1 MKKLFALLGLVCVL
15 LLPRL
20 VLAEDA
26 ASAPGI
32 AAPAA
37 VVSAAAAPRLGS
49 GATAWMMTS
58 TALVLLMTIPGLA
71 LFYGG
76 MVRKKNVLGTL
87 MQSFAITAMITVLW
101 MVAGYSIAFDTTGME
116 KGVINVHSFFG
127 GLSKAFLYGM
137 GKDSLTGSI
146 PESVFMTFQMTFAII
161 TPALITGAFADR
173 MKFSA
178 MMAFTAL
185 WSLLIYAPIAHMV
198 WSGDGGFMWDMGVL
212 DFAGGTVVHINAGVA
227 GLVAALVLGPRL
239 GYGREPMAPHN
250 PTLTVIGAAMLWVG
264 WFGFNAGS
272 AAAADGRAW
281 MAMAVTQIATGA
293 AALGWMFA
301 EWIGKG
307 KPSVLGIASGAVA
320 GLVAITPASGFVG
333 PTGGL
338 VIGLVAGVVCFWSAT
353 SLKRMLKYDDSLD
366 AFGVHGIGGIVG
378 ALLTGIFA
386 VESIGGTQG
395 SLLQFMIQLKGTAIT
410 IVYTAIGTYLILKA
424 LDWAMGLRVTEEQE
438 REGLDIPAWRTDRV
452 GRSNQRQDALPDT
465 FSQGVLP
472 CRCCGWHVRIAIP
485 YQWAGTAG
493 GGLAAGA
500 TGTGSTMFGSR
511 SSGKPSGLGGCL
523 IAGSAWLVA
532 SSGFSFTGACG
543 AAGAGAGTGAAGVA
557 GAGFSGITYR

>member
-1 MKKLFALLGLVCVL
+1 MKKLFVLLGLLFAL
-15 LLPRL
+15 LVPNL
-20 VLAEDA
+20 VFADEA
-26 ASAPGI
+26 VTAPGAATPAAVTSASAPTVG
-32 AAPAA
+32 APG
-37 VVSAAAAPRLGS
+37 LDS

-76 MVRKKNVLGTL
+76 MVRKKNILATM

-116 KGVINVHSFFG
+116 KGVTNFHSFFG
-127 GLSKAFLYGM
+127 GLSRVFLIGM
-137 GKDSLTGSI
+137 GKDSLIGVI

-185 WSLLIYAPIAHMV
+185 WSLLVYAPIAHMV

-250 PTLTVIGAAMLWVG
+250 LTLTVIGAAMLWVG

-272 AAAADGRAW
+272 AVAADGRAG

-301 EWIGKG
+301 EWLSKG

-338 VIGLVAGVVCFWSAT
+338 VIGLASGVVCFWSAT

-366 AFGVHGIGGIVG
+366 AFGVHGVGGIVG
-378 ALLTGIFA
+378 ALLTGLFA
-386 VESIGGTQG
+386 VESIGGTAG
-395 SLLQFMIQLKGTAIT
+395 SLAQFVIQLKGTVIT
-410 IVYTAIGTYLILKA
+410 IAYTAIATYLILKL
-424 LDWAMGLRVTEEQE
+424 LDRVMGLRVTEEQE
-438 REGLDIPAWRTDRV
+438 REGLDI
-452 GRSNQRQDALPDT
+452 ALH
-465 FSQGVLP
+465 GE
-472 CRCCGWHVRIAIP
+472 RIE
-485 YQWAGTAG
+485 
-493 GGLAAGA
+493 
-500 TGTGSTMFGSR
+500 
-511 SSGKPSGLGGCL
+511 
-523 IAGSAWLVA
+523 
-532 SSGFSFTGACG
+532 
-543 AAGAGAGTGAAGVA
+543 
-557 GAGFSGITYR
+557 